1 MVWSVQDRE
10 YFGRRK
16 DKRNEKRRYYS
27 SGMLKTFV
35 EHFGPGAAYGV
46 KELWQFFETNE
57 AGESVLTRQARSSGT
72 ACDEST
78 SRCTNLWTLVNWSH
92 PTIQYEACL

>member
-1 MVWSVQDRE
+1 MQDRE

-16 DKRNEKRRYYS
+16 DKLYEKRRFYS

-46 KELWQFFETNE
+46 KELWQFFETNA
-57 AGESVLTRQARSSGT
+57 AGESILTRQ
-72 ACDEST
+72 
-78 SRCTNLWTLVNWSH
+78 V
-92 PTIQYEACL
+92 IFK